1 MDSFTTATG
10 VKVKAGTV
18 GMEQRGQIQE
28 EARPDYIYFD
38 DFETRKTLA
47 FGGGNSRYLGIIW
60 KKPRTD

>member
-38 DFETRKTLA
+38 DFETRKT
-47 FGGGNSRYLGIIW
+47 FGRRWKLTLSGIIW